1 MCLNL
6 LFEHYGSSMCSWW
19 AEGDILAPAAAV
31 EMAGEATK
39 SLVLFSTN
47 KRDQSDMK
55 PPTPLLIPDM

>member
-1 MCLNL
+1 
-6 LFEHYGSSMCSWW
+6 MCSWW
-19 AEGDILAPAAAV
+19 AEGDILAPVTAV